1 MIAQKLQSVTV
12 RIGGREYSIR
22 SDADPAYTRKCA
34 QYVNEKMYEIR
45 ETMGSLETEKIAIL
59 AALSLA
65 DNLFQFEEDGQ
76 STTKEMTAVM
86 EAMTEEIAMIISEE

>member
-12 RIGGREYSIR
+12 RIGGRDYSIR

-65 DNLFQFEEDGQ
+65 DNLFQSEEDER

-86 EAMTEEIAMIISEE
+86 EAMTQEIAMIISEE

>member
-1 MIAQKLQSVTV
+1 
-12 RIGGREYSIR
+12 
-22 SDADPAYTRKCA
+22 
-34 QYVNEKMYEIR
+34 
-45 ETMGSLETEKIAIL
+45 MGSLETEKIAIL

>member
-12 RIGGREYSIR
+12 RIGGRDYSIR

-34 QYVNEKMYEIR
+34 EYVNEKMHEIR

-65 DNLFQFEEDGQ
+65 DNFFQFKEDEQ
-76 STTKEMTAVM
+76 SKTKEMTAVM